1 MKKKFSEL
9 AANYAGL
16 AVSVLSLCGFVS
28 AIAFIDDAKAAVSE
42 HPGSVALLSAPSF
55 LAGAAVSRSVMVT
68 SRRARKRAKVERL
81 SRCFT
86 AMSARRKKMVA
97 TALDKGEVRA
107 WSLDED
113 ATALCAMGIFGT
125 PPYASYTGETPFS
138 LQPSVAAEIAAHRKE
153 WLGI

>member
-16 AVSVLSLCGFVS
+16 AMSVLSLCGFVS
-28 AIAFIDDAKAAVSE
+28 AIAFLDDAKAAVSE
-42 HPGSVALLSAPSF
+42 HPGSVALLSTLSF
-55 LAGAAVSRSVMVT
+55 LAGAAVSHNATVT

-81 SRCFT
+81 SRCFV
-86 AMSARRKKMVA
+86 AMSPRRRKMVA
-97 TALDKGEVRA
+97 TALDKGEVRV

-125 PPYASYTGETPFS
+125 SPVASCIREAPFS

-153 WLGI
+153 WLGV